1 MFDDGES
8 EVNKYWTIT
17 LLTSALALCA
27 SCHSDESDQT
37 ILAAHAGEDPQQ
49 PVESA
54 PHGAPT
60 PPAAAAGRITGTV
73 VETMDSGGYTY
84 VLIDTGSGEV
94 WAAAPPVSVNP
105 GDTVSFDGSMP
116 MTGYHSPT
124 LDRAFDQ
131 IYFTGAIELD
141 VPQAESSD
149 KEIAKAEG
157 GVTVAEVFARS
168 TDLVGT
174 EIAIRGE
181 VVKYNAQILGTNWLH
196 IQDGTGAEGTN
207 DLTVTTNA
215 TAAVGDIVLVRG
227 VLASDRD
234 FGAGYVYDLIVE
246 EAQVIVD

>member
-1 MFDDGES
+1 
-8 EVNKYWTIT
+8 VNKYSTIT

-27 SCHSDESDQT
+27 SCNSDEPDEP
-37 ILAAHAGEDPQQ
+37 ILAAPAGETPHQ

-54 PHGAPT
+54 PTGN
-60 PPAAAAGRITGTV
+60 ITGAV
-73 VETMDSGGYTY
+73 VETMDAGGYTY
-84 VLIDTGSGEV
+84 VLVDTGSEEV
-94 WAAAPPVSVNP
+94 WAAGPPVSVNP
-105 GDTVSFDGSMP
+105 GDTVSFNDSMP
-116 MTGYHSPT
+116 MPGYHSPS
-124 LDRAFDQ
+124 LDRTFDQ

-141 VPQAESSD
+141 APHAESAD

-157 GVTVAEVFARS
+157 GVTVAEVFAKS
-168 TDLVGT
+168 TELVGT

-207 DLTVTTNA
+207 DLTVTTDA

-246 EAQVIVD
+246 EAQVTVE